1 VTVDPGSMVPLYQ
14 QIAAILRDA
23 ITAGEYEPGRVLPS
37 ETTLSQEHGVNR
49 LTARK
54 AVRLLVDE
62 GLVVVVTGRGAY
74 VAPDLGKS
82 R

>member
-1 VTVDPGSMVPLYQ
+1 MVPLYQ

-23 ITAGEYEPGRVLPS
+23 IQAGEYGPGRVLPS
-37 ETTLSQEHGVNR
+37 ETTLSQEFGVNR

-54 AVRLLVDE
+54 AVRLLVGE
-62 GLVVVVTGRGAY
+62 GLVVTVTGRGSY

-82 R
+82 RTEGR